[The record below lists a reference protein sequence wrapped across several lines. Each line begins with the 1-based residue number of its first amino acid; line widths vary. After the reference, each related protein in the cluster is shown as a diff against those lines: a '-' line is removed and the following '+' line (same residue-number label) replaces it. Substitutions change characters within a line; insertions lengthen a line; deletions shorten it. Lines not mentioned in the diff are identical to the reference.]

1 MGTGPPRGRRA
12 CPYDP
17 GLCLMARFSP
27 MLFDAIAAPL
37 ALLAVA
43 LPFLFAV
50 TGPPV
55 ANFWPLLAAWVCG
68 AVLLLV
74 GAGAAHARG
83 VPARQ
88 ANWWAGVLAGGLALA
103 AVAGSVIGLIQYV
116 AGDVGL
122 SPWIHASV
130 PGQAVGN
137 LRQRNQQGTL
147 LSLGAWALLW
157 WSLHGQRLGWWLD
170 VLAKGGDP
178 GGGRNAGWTSR
189 AASLASAL
197 PVLAALALVWIAV
210 GGAATASRTVVVQW
224 LLILA
229 LLALWRGAGRAGAL
243 RLGLAG
249 FGVFLAAAW
258 LLPEAL
264 WTFQGVRADAL
275 FHRFADASS
284 SCTSRRVLWS
294 NVLTLIGQRPW
305 LGWGWGELDYAHYV
319 TLFPGERFCVLLDN
333 AHNLPL
339 HLAVELGVPAALALC
354 GAALAVC
361 WSARPWRERAP
372 ARQLAWGVLAI
383 IGLHSMLE
391 YPLWYGPFQW
401 AALVSV
407 GILLWP
413 RHARQPGLRADLA
426 GRACLAAAGLIL
438 VVCSVAAWDY
448 HRVSQLY
455 KPGPERSAAYR
466 EDTQAKVTDSLL
478 FSSQLDFARLTTT
491 GLTQDNAGRLNAMAH
506 ELLHYSPEPRVL
518 QVLIESA
525 VMLGKDEEAAFHLQR
540 YRVAYPGDYARWA
553 GAAGSRASPAR

>member
-1 MGTGPPRGRRA
+1 
-12 CPYDP
+12 
-17 GLCLMARFSP
+17 
-27 MLFDAIAAPL
+27 MLFDAVAAPL

-50 TGPPV
+50 TDPPV
-55 ANFWPLLAAWVCG
+55 ANFWPVVAAWVCG

-74 GAGAAHARG
+74 GASAA
-83 VPARQ
+83 PARHSR
-88 ANWWAGVLAGGLALA
+88 WWAGVLAGGLGLA
-103 AVAGSVIGLIQYV
+103 AVVASVIGLIQYV

-122 SPWIHASV
+122 GPWIHASV

-157 WSLHGQRLGWWLD
+157 WSLHGQRLDGRHAH
-170 VLAKGGDP
+170 VHGGEAEGARTAKEGQSV
-178 GGGRNAGWTSR
+178 AGT
-189 AASLASAL
+189 ASAASAL
-197 PVLAALALVWIAV
+197 PVFAALALVWLAV
-210 GGAATASRTVVVQW
+210 GAAATASRTVVVQW

-229 LLALWRGAGRAGAL
+229 LLVLWRGPHRAAAL
-243 RLGLAG
+243 RLGMAG

-258 LLPEAL
+258 ILPEAL

-275 FHRFADASS
+275 FHRFADASN

-339 HLAVELGVPAALALC
+339 HLAAELGVPAALALC
-354 GAALAVC
+354 GAALAAC
-361 WSARPWRERAP
+361 WSARPWRERSP
-372 ARQLAWGVLAI
+372 ARQLAWGVLAL
-383 IGLHSMLE
+383 IGVHSMLE

-401 AALVSV
+401 AALVSI

-413 RHARQPGLRADLA
+413 SRGQQPGLRADMA
-426 GRACLAAAGLIL
+426 GRACIAAAGLIL
-438 VVCSVAAWDY
+438 VACGVAAWDY

-466 EDTQAKVTDSLL
+466 DDTQAKVANSL
-478 FSSQLDFARLTTT
+478 FFTSQLDFARLTTA
-491 GLTQDNAGRLNAMAH
+491 GLTQANAARLNAVAH

-525 VMLGKDEEAAFHLQR
+525 ILLGRDAEAAFHMQR
-540 YRVAYPGDYARWA
+540 YRIAYPQDYARWM
-553 GAAGSRASPAR
+553 GARGTRASAEQ